1 MAYIDGT
8 RTSTLGMDYTED
20 VQIRVWN
27 PNVIQ
32 PEDPT
37 YETRKTNFT
46 FGGHLGFSASLT
58 IEAYPV
64 APVPLMPW
72 TWQLRADIVVNNGHG
87 SSTSGTVVLASGS
100 ELGITGYRDV
110 GLTLSGTFSAS
121 VSTDKLWAVTETPYS
136 STSAPTRFP
145 PTTAYRWYEMTTT
158 GATASCALTA
168 NSGGVSVSAAA
179 TSRQTANYKATLG
192 ATGVS
197 IGPTTHNFAVSNV
210 KVNGVSVHDITHS
223 HTWHGQSST
232 EWSHALQGDVDA
244 FGVYRAASG
253 TISTTSCLDR
263 QCAINGVIRAWDS
276 TYPEPLSVTIQGFDG
291 SSRTVAATGGAWSGS
306 DTFVDYSTTTV
317 LTAPTY
323 GSDTLTTSAY
333 DVPTSVSASIVG
345 ASLTTNGDSPTD
357 NRVLFRGWRFA
368 GWSLT
373 MASTY
378 SVSGTGNDRAY
389 SPRQGLSTYRYLDL
403 QVKAQTTAPA
413 SGVIEITD
421 YKGNT
426 KQYNV
431 TATATT
437 YNTVEVDLCSP
448 AGWSVSALP
457 STDGKDDPYPRVNTG
472 STSYA
477 GSESTDSAYWGI
489 TSTSRIRVLSGAI
502 DIGTATLRATLTDH
516 TYAPSSATYAP
527 ERVTPAI
534 VSGDGTTTYYY
545 TRRFWQLDND
555 GRTEEEGDVW
565 WQKTVGG
572 ITGVTSYAV
581 QLLTISELATQVGIS
596 DAGVVRHPGCT
607 ATSTVPFPGAGTCSV
622 SQPPLRDCYLNGTTG
637 YAVWL
642 YGGGA
647 LATPATPTG
656 TQWAYPHKVGAG
668 AVTAQ
673 TQFDSINGDFPPDL
687 FDPFDINGGTDGALY
702 LAGASLLRGIAH
714 GFGLTSAGA
723 PLTTATYNLVLTS
736 TSANRGTD
744 STIDAAGR
752 YYTGV
757 PWGLGES
764 NHQIQLGTSSIGV
777 NPLRTAKRY
786 KGVFRDVT
794 LGGACTA
801 ADVAGDQT
809 ATYGIIDATGLVQ
822 LYHAT
827 GPSGTNW
834 VNYTPGIASAVCLSL
849 AYNRAMGDI
858 LIIDVDHADG
868 TCKRYQSTDRGLT
881 VSVATT
887 LGTGAHAAVCVNT
900 NGIEYHF
907 WRTSAGAI
915 QRLKRDPQGNT
926 ILAASNVVASGVGDD
941 EIAAFFRLGVVYI
954 IYTSTAGA
962 ITMVSSTDD
971 ATTFS

>member
-1 MAYIDGT
+1 
-8 RTSTLGMDYTED
+8 MDYTEG
-20 VQIRVWN
+20 VTVRIWN
-27 PNVIQ
+27 PYALVPPDVDWQSMATDFN
-32 PEDPT
+32 
-37 YETRKTNFT
+37 
-46 FGGHLGFSASLT
+46 FGGHLGFSASLAIQT
-58 IEAYPV
+58 STTGT
-64 APVPLMPW
+64 APGAPW
-72 TWQLRADIVVNNGHG
+72 SWQLKAHIIVNNGHG
-87 SSTSGTVVLASGS
+87 SSSTGDVVLASGTES
-100 ELGITGYRDV
+100 GATLYKDV
-110 GLTLSGTFSAS
+110 STTCAGTFSAS
-121 VSTDKLWAVTETPYS
+121 VSTDKLWAITETAYS
-136 STSAPTRFP
+136 STSAPTRCP
-145 PTTAYRWYEMTTT
+145 PTTAYRWYEMTTS
-158 GATASCALTA
+158 GATASCSLTA
-168 NSGGVSVSAAA
+168 NSGGVSISAAA
-179 TSRQTANYKATLG
+179 VSRQTANYKATLG
-192 ATGVS
+192 ASGYSV
-197 IGPTTHNFAVSNV
+197 GPATHSFGVSNV

-223 HTWHGQSST
+223 HTWYAQSAT
-232 EWSHALQGDVDA
+232 EWSYSLTGDIDA
-244 FGVYRAASG
+244 FGIYQGASG

-263 QCAINGVIRAWDS
+263 QCAISGVIRAWDGA
-276 TYPEPLSVTIQGFDG
+276 YPDSLNITIQGFDG
-291 SSRTVAATGGAWSGS
+291 SSRTVGATGGAWSGS
-306 DTFVDYSTTTV
+306 DTFVDYSTTTT
-317 LTAPTY
+317 LTDPIE
-323 GSDTLTTSAY
+323 GSNALTTSAY
-333 DVPTSVSASIVG
+333 DVPASISASIVG

-357 NRVLFRGWRFA
+357 TRVLFRGWRFA

-378 SVSGTGNDRAY
+378 AVSGTGNDRAFA
-389 SPRQGLSTYRYLDL
+389 PRQGLSTYRYLDV

-413 SGVIEITD
+413 SGVIEVTD
-421 YKGNT
+421 YKVNT
-426 KQYNV
+426 KTYNV

-437 YNTVEVDLCSP
+437 YNTVTVDLCSP
-448 AGWSVSALP
+448 ASWSVSALP

-489 TSTSRIRVLSGAI
+489 TSTSRVRVLSGAI
-502 DIGTATLRATLTDH
+502 DIGTTTLKATLTDH
-516 TYAPSSATYAP
+516 TYVPSSMTYAP

-534 VSGDGTTTYYY
+534 VSGDGTTTWYY

-647 LATPATPTG
+647 LASPNTPSG

-702 LAGASLLRGIAH
+702 LAGASLLRGIGH
-714 GFGLTSAGA
+714 GFGLTNAGA
-723 PLTTATYNLVLTS
+723 PLTTATYNLLLTS

-764 NHQIQLGTSSIGV
+764 NHQLQLSTSSIGI
-777 NPLRTAKRY
+777 NPLRTSKRH

-809 ATYGIIDATGLVQ
+809 ATYGVIDASNNVQ

-834 VNYTPGIASAVCLSL
+834 VNYTPGISNAVCLSL

-858 LIIDVDHADG
+858 LIIDVDHIDG

-887 LGTGAHAAVCVNT
+887 LGTGAHAAVCVNS

-941 EIAAFFRLGVVYI
+941 EIAAFFRLGIVYI

>member
-1 MAYIDGT
+1 M
-8 RTSTLGMDYTED
+8 
-20 VQIRVWN
+20 
-27 PNVIQ
+27 
-32 PEDPT
+32 
-37 YETRKTNFT
+37 
-46 FGGHLGFSASLT
+46 
-58 IEAYPV
+58 
-64 APVPLMPW
+64 
-72 TWQLRADIVVNNGHG
+72 
-87 SSTSGTVVLASGS
+87 
-100 ELGITGYRDV
+100 
-110 GLTLSGTFSAS
+110 
-121 VSTDKLWAVTETPYS
+121 
-136 STSAPTRFP
+136 
-145 PTTAYRWYEMTTT
+145 
-158 GATASCALTA
+158 
-168 NSGGVSVSAAA
+168 
-179 TSRQTANYKATLG
+179 
-192 ATGVS
+192 
-197 IGPTTHNFAVSNV
+197 
-210 KVNGVSVHDITHS
+210 
-223 HTWHGQSST
+223 
-232 EWSHALQGDVDA
+232 
-244 FGVYRAASG
+244 
-253 TISTTSCLDR
+253 
-263 QCAINGVIRAWDS
+263 
-276 TYPEPLSVTIQGFDG
+276 
-291 SSRTVAATGGAWSGS
+291 
-306 DTFVDYSTTTV
+306 
-317 LTAPTY
+317 
-323 GSDTLTTSAY
+323 
-333 DVPTSVSASIVG
+333 
-345 ASLTTNGDSPTD
+345 
-357 NRVLFRGWRFA
+357 
-368 GWSLT
+368 
-373 MASTY
+373 
-378 SVSGTGNDRAY
+378 
-389 SPRQGLSTYRYLDL
+389 
-403 QVKAQTTAPA
+403 
-413 SGVIEITD
+413 
-421 YKGNT
+421 
-426 KQYNV
+426 
-431 TATATT
+431 
-437 YNTVEVDLCSP
+437 
-448 AGWSVSALP
+448 
-457 STDGKDDPYPRVNTG
+457 
-472 STSYA
+472 
-477 GSESTDSAYWGI
+477 
-489 TSTSRIRVLSGAI
+489 
-502 DIGTATLRATLTDH
+502 
-516 TYAPSSATYAP
+516 TYAP

-534 VSGDGTTTYYY
+534 VSGDGTTTWYY

-647 LATPATPTG
+647 LASPNTPSG

-702 LAGASLLRGIAH
+702 LAGASLLRGIGH
-714 GFGLTSAGA
+714 GFGLTNAGA
-723 PLTTATYNLVLTS
+723 PLTTATYNLLLTS

-764 NHQIQLGTSSIGV
+764 NHQLQLSTSSIGI
-777 NPLRTAKRY
+777 NPLRTSKRH

-809 ATYGIIDATGLVQ
+809 ATYGVIDASNNVQ

-834 VNYTPGIASAVCLSL
+834 VNYTPGITDAVCLSL

-858 LIIDVDHADG
+858 LIIDVDHTDG

-887 LGTGAHAAVCVNT
+887 LGTGAHAAVCVNS

-941 EIAAFFRLGVVYI
+941 EIAAFFRLGIVYI

>member
-8 RTSTLGMDYTED
+8 RTSTLGMDYTEG
-20 VQIRVWN
+20 VTVRIWN
-27 PNVIQ
+27 PYALVPPDVDWQSMATDFN
-32 PEDPT
+32 
-37 YETRKTNFT
+37 
-46 FGGHLGFSASLT
+46 FGGHLGFSASLAIQT
-58 IEAYPV
+58 STTGT
-64 APVPLMPW
+64 APGAPW
-72 TWQLRADIVVNNGHG
+72 SWQLKAHIIVNNGHG
-87 SSTSGTVVLASGS
+87 TSSTGDVVLASGT
-100 ELGITGYRDV
+100 EAGATLYKDV
-110 GLTLSGTFSAS
+110 STTCAGTFTAS
-121 VSTDKLWAVTETPYS
+121 VSTDKLWAITETAYS

-158 GATASCALTA
+158 GATASCSLTA
-168 NSGGVSVSAAA
+168 NAGGVSVSAAA
-179 TSRQTANYKATLG
+179 ISRQTANYKATLG
-192 ATGVS
+192 ASGYSVGPATHSFGVS
-197 IGPTTHNFAVSNV
+197 NI

-223 HTWHGQSST
+223 HTWYSQSAT
-232 EWSHALQGDVDA
+232 EWSYSLTGDIDA
-244 FGVYRAASG
+244 FGIYQGASG
-253 TISTTSCLDR
+253 TISTASCLDR
-263 QCAINGVIRAWDS
+263 QCAITGVIRAWDS
-276 TYPEPLSVTIQGFDG
+276 AYPDPLSVTIQGFDG

-306 DTFVDYSTTTV
+306 DTFVDYSTSTT
-317 LTAPTY
+317 LTDPTN
-323 GSDTLTTSAY
+323 GSNTLTTSAY
-333 DVPTSVSASIVG
+333 DVPASVSASIVG

-378 SVSGTGNDRAY
+378 GVSGTGNDRAY

-403 QVKAQTTAPA
+403 QVKAQTSAPA

-448 AGWSVSALP
+448 TAWSVSALP

-502 DIGTATLRATLTDH
+502 DIGTATLRSTLTDH

-607 ATSTVPFPGAGTCSV
+607 ATSTVAYPGAGTCSV

-656 TQWAYPHKVGAG
+656 TQWAYPNKVGAG

-687 FDPFDINGGTDGALY
+687 FDPFDVNGGTDGALN

-736 TSANRGTD
+736 TTANRGTD

-757 PWGLGES
+757 PWALGES

-809 ATYGIIDATGLVQ
+809 ATYGVIDAAGAVQ

-834 VNYTPGIASAVCLSL
+834 VNYTPGITSAACLSL
-849 AYNRAMGDI
+849 AYNCAMGDI
-858 LIIDVDHADG
+858 LVIDVDHTDG

-926 ILAASNVVASGVGDD
+926 VLAASNVVASGVGDD
-941 EIAAFFRLGVVYI
+941 EIAAFFRLGVVYV

>member
-8 RTSTLGMDYTED
+8 RTSTLTMAHTQN
-20 VQIRVWN
+20 VQWRIWN
-27 PNVIQ
+27 PFALQ
-32 PEDPT
+32 PEEPDYDTHST
-37 YETRKTNFT
+37 YFT
-46 FGGHLGFSASLT
+46 FSGHLGFSGSLT
-58 IEAYPV
+58 IVDYIV
-64 APVPLMPW
+64 APSPGAAW
-72 TWQLRADIVVNNGHG
+72 TWELRANITVNNGHG
-87 SSTSGTVVLASGS
+87 SSSSSYVVLASGS
-100 ELGITGYRDV
+100 ETGSTSYRDV
-110 GLTLSGTFSAS
+110 GLTCAGTFSAS
-121 VSTDKLWAVTETPYS
+121 VSTDKLWAITETAYS
-136 STSAPTRFP
+136 STSPPTRFP
-145 PTTAYRWYEMTTT
+145 PTTAYRYYEMTTT
-158 GATASCALTA
+158 GATASCSLTA
-168 NSGGVSVSAAA
+168 NGGGVSVSAAA
-179 TSRQTANYKATLG
+179 TSRRTADYTASLSAYG
-192 ATGVS
+192 FSRGDVR
-197 IGPTTHNFAVSNV
+197 HDFAVSLV
-210 KVNGVSVHDITHS
+210 KVNTVVVHDIS
-223 HTWHGQSST
+223 HNHTFNSQSAT
-232 EWSHALQGDVDA
+232 EWTLSVLGTTDGAGIVRTSSA
-244 FGVYRAASG
+244 
-253 TISTTSCLDR
+253 TISTSSCLDR
-263 QCAINGVIRAWDS
+263 QCAITGVVRAWDS
-276 TYPEPLSVTIQGFDG
+276 AYPEPLSVTIQGFDG
-291 SSRTVAATGGAWSGS
+291 SSRTVAATGGAWSAS
-306 DTFVDYSTTTV
+306 DTFVNYSTTTV
-317 LTAPTY
+317 LTAPTF
-323 GSDTLTTSAY
+323 GSNTLTTSAY
-333 DVPTSVSASIVG
+333 DVPASISASIVG

-357 NRVLFRGWRFA
+357 TRVLFRGWRFA

-378 SVSGTGNDRAY
+378 AVSGTGNDRAFA
-389 SPRQGLSTYRYLDL
+389 PRQGLSTYRYLDV

-421 YKGNT
+421 YNGNT
-426 KQYNV
+426 KTYNV

-437 YNTVEVDLCSP
+437 YNTVTVDLCSP
-448 AGWSVSALP
+448 ASWSVSALP

-477 GSESTDSAYWGI
+477 GSESTDSAYWGV
-489 TSTSRIRVLSGAI
+489 TSTSRVRVLSGAI
-502 DIGTATLRATLTDH
+502 DIGTTTLKATLTDH
-516 TYAPSSATYAP
+516 TYVPSSATYAP

-534 VSGDGTTTYYY
+534 VSGDGTTTWYY

-596 DAGVVRHPGCT
+596 DVGVIRHPGCT

-647 LATPATPTG
+647 LASPNTPSG

-702 LAGASLLRGIAH
+702 IAGASLLRGIGH
-714 GFGLTSAGA
+714 GFGLTNAGA
-723 PLTTATYNLVLTS
+723 PLTTATYNLLLTS

-764 NHQIQLGTSSIGV
+764 NHQLQLSTSSIGI
-777 NPLRTAKRY
+777 NPLRTSKRH

-809 ATYGIIDATGLVQ
+809 ATYGVIDASNNVQ

-834 VNYTPGIASAVCLSL
+834 VNYTPGITDAVCLSL

-858 LIIDVDHADG
+858 LIIDVDHTDG

-887 LGTGAHAAVCVNT
+887 LGTGAHAAVCVNS

-941 EIAAFFRLGVVYI
+941 EIAAFFRLGIVYI

>member
-1 MAYIDGT
+1 
-8 RTSTLGMDYTED
+8 MDYTEG
-20 VQIRVWN
+20 VTVRIWN
-27 PNVIQ
+27 PYALVPPDVDWQSMATDFN
-32 PEDPT
+32 
-37 YETRKTNFT
+37 
-46 FGGHLGFSASLT
+46 FGGHLGFSASLAIQT
-58 IEAYPV
+58 STTGT
-64 APVPLMPW
+64 APGAPW
-72 TWQLRADIVVNNGHG
+72 SWQLKAHIIVNNGHG
-87 SSTSGTVVLASGS
+87 SSSTGDVVLASGTES
-100 ELGITGYRDV
+100 GATLYKDV
-110 GLTLSGTFSAS
+110 STTCAGTFSAS
-121 VSTDKLWAVTETPYS
+121 VSTDKLWAITETAYS
-136 STSAPTRFP
+136 STSAPTRCP
-145 PTTAYRWYEMTTT
+145 PTTAYRWYEMTTS
-158 GATASCALTA
+158 GATASCSLTA

-179 TSRQTANYKATLG
+179 ISRQTANYKATLG
-192 ATGVS
+192 ASGYIV
-197 IGPTTHNFAVSNV
+197 GPATHSFGVSNV

-223 HTWHGQSST
+223 HTWYAQSAT
-232 EWSHALQGDVDA
+232 EWSYSLTGDIDA
-244 FGVYRAASG
+244 FGIYQGASG

-263 QCAINGVIRAWDS
+263 QCAISGVIRAWDGA
-276 TYPEPLSVTIQGFDG
+276 YPDPLSVTIQGFDG

-306 DTFVDYSTTTV
+306 DTFVDYSTTTT
-317 LTAPTY
+317 LTDPTE
-323 GSDTLTTSAY
+323 GSNALTTSAY
-333 DVPTSVSASIVG
+333 DVPASISASIVG

-357 NRVLFRGWRFA
+357 TRVLFRGWRFA

-378 SVSGTGNDRAY
+378 AVSGTGNDRAFA
-389 SPRQGLSTYRYLDL
+389 PRQGLSTYRYLDV

-413 SGVIEITD
+413 SGVIEVTD

-426 KQYNV
+426 KTYNV
-431 TATATT
+431 NATATT
-437 YNTVEVDLCSP
+437 YNTVTVDLCSP
-448 AGWSVSALP
+448 ASWSVGALP
-457 STDGKDDPYPRVNTG
+457 STDAKDDPYPRINTG

-477 GSESTDSAYWGI
+477 GSESTDGAYWGI

-502 DIGTATLRATLTDH
+502 DIGTSTLKATLTDH
-516 TYAPSSATYAP
+516 TYVPSSMTYAP

-534 VSGDGTTTYYY
+534 VSGDGTTTWYY

-581 QLLTISELATQVGIS
+581 QLLTISDFATQVGIS

-647 LATPATPTG
+647 LASPNTPSG

-702 LAGASLLRGIAH
+702 LAGASLLRGIGH
-714 GFGLTSAGA
+714 GFGLTNAGA
-723 PLTTATYNLVLTS
+723 PLTTATYNLLLTS

-764 NHQIQLGTSSIGV
+764 NHQLQLSTSSIGV

-809 ATYGIIDATGLVQ
+809 ATYGVIDATGAVQ

-834 VNYTPGIASAVCLSL
+834 VNYTPGITSAACLSL

-858 LIIDVDHADG
+858 LVIDVDHTDG

-887 LGTGAHAAVCVNT
+887 LGTGAHAAVCINT

-941 EIAAFFRLGVVYI
+941 EIAAFFRLGIVYI

>member
-1 MAYIDGT
+1 
-8 RTSTLGMDYTED
+8 MDYTEG
-20 VQIRVWN
+20 VTVRIWN
-27 PNVIQ
+27 PYALVPPDVDWQSMATDFN
-32 PEDPT
+32 
-37 YETRKTNFT
+37 
-46 FGGHLGFSASLT
+46 FGGHLGFSASLAIQT
-58 IEAYPV
+58 STTGT
-64 APVPLMPW
+64 APGAPW
-72 TWQLRADIVVNNGHG
+72 SWQLKAHIIVNNGHG
-87 SSTSGTVVLASGS
+87 SSSTGDVVLASGTES
-100 ELGITGYRDV
+100 GATLYKDV
-110 GLTLSGTFSAS
+110 STTCAGTFSAS
-121 VSTDKLWAVTETPYS
+121 VSTDKLWAITETAYS
-136 STSAPTRFP
+136 STSAPTRCP
-145 PTTAYRWYEMTTT
+145 PTTAYRWYEMTTS
-158 GATASCALTA
+158 GATASCSLTA

-179 TSRQTANYKATLG
+179 ISRQTANYKATLG
-192 ATGVS
+192 ASGYSV
-197 IGPTTHNFAVSNV
+197 GPATHSFGVSNV
-210 KVNGVSVHDITHS
+210 KVNGISVHDITHS
-223 HTWHGQSST
+223 HTWYAQSAT
-232 EWSHALQGDVDA
+232 EWSYSLTGDIDA
-244 FGVYRAASG
+244 FGIYQGASG

-263 QCAINGVIRAWDS
+263 QCAISGVIRAWDGA
-276 TYPEPLSVTIQGFDG
+276 YPDSLNITIQGFDG
-291 SSRTVAATGGAWSGS
+291 SSRTVGATGGAWSGS
-306 DTFVDYSTTTV
+306 DTFVDYSTTTT
-317 LTAPTY
+317 LTDPTE
-323 GSDTLTTSAY
+323 GSNALTTSAY
-333 DVPTSVSASIVG
+333 DVPASISASIVG

-357 NRVLFRGWRFA
+357 TRVLFRGWRFA

-378 SVSGTGNDRAY
+378 AVSGTGNDRAFA
-389 SPRQGLSTYRYLDL
+389 PRQGLSTYRYLDV

-413 SGVIEITD
+413 SGVIEVTD
-421 YKGNT
+421 YKGTT
-426 KQYNV
+426 KTYNV

-437 YNTVEVDLCSP
+437 YNTVTVDLCSP
-448 AGWSVSALP
+448 ASWSVSALP

-489 TSTSRIRVLSGAI
+489 TSTSRVRVLSGAI
-502 DIGTATLRATLTDH
+502 DIGTTTLKATLTDH
-516 TYAPSSATYAP
+516 TYVPSSMTYAP

-534 VSGDGTTTYYY
+534 VSGDGTTTWYY

-555 GRTEEEGDVW
+555 GRTEEEGDIW

-647 LATPATPTG
+647 LASPNTPSG

-702 LAGASLLRGIAH
+702 LAGASLLRGIGH
-714 GFGLTSAGA
+714 GFGLTNAGA
-723 PLTTATYNLVLTS
+723 PLTTATYNLLLTS

-764 NHQIQLGTSSIGV
+764 NHQLQLSTSSIGI
-777 NPLRTAKRY
+777 NPLRTSKRH

-809 ATYGIIDATGLVQ
+809 ATYGVIDASNNVQ

-834 VNYTPGIASAVCLSL
+834 VNYTPGITDAVCLSL

-858 LIIDVDHADG
+858 LIIDVDHTDG

-887 LGTGAHAAVCVNT
+887 LGTGAHAAVCVNS

-941 EIAAFFRLGVVYI
+941 EIAAFFRLGIVYI

>member
-1 MAYIDGT
+1 
-8 RTSTLGMDYTED
+8 MDYTEG
-20 VQIRVWN
+20 VTVRIWN
-27 PNVIQ
+27 PYALVPPDVDWQSMATDFN
-32 PEDPT
+32 
-37 YETRKTNFT
+37 
-46 FGGHLGFSASLT
+46 FGGHLGFSASLAIQT
-58 IEAYPV
+58 STTGT
-64 APVPLMPW
+64 APGAPW
-72 TWQLRADIVVNNGHG
+72 SWQLKAHIIVNNGHG
-87 SSTSGTVVLASGS
+87 SSSTGDVVLASGTES
-100 ELGITGYRDV
+100 GATLYKDV
-110 GLTLSGTFSAS
+110 STTCAGTFSAS
-121 VSTDKLWAVTETPYS
+121 VSTDKLWAITETAYS
-136 STSAPTRFP
+136 STSAPTRCP
-145 PTTAYRWYEMTTT
+145 PTTAYRWYEMTTS
-158 GATASCALTA
+158 GATASCSLTA

-179 TSRQTANYKATLG
+179 ISRQTANYKATLG
-192 ATGVS
+192 ASGYSV
-197 IGPTTHNFAVSNV
+197 GPATHSFGVSNV
-210 KVNGVSVHDITHS
+210 KVNGVSVHDITHA
-223 HTWHGQSST
+223 HTWYAQSAT
-232 EWSHALQGDVDA
+232 EWSYSLTGDIDA
-244 FGVYRAASG
+244 FGIYQGASG

-263 QCAINGVIRAWDS
+263 QCAISGVIRAWDGA
-276 TYPEPLSVTIQGFDG
+276 YPDSLNITIQGFDG
-291 SSRTVAATGGAWSGS
+291 SSRTVGATGGAWSGS
-306 DTFVDYSTTTV
+306 DTFVDYSTTTT
-317 LTAPTY
+317 LTDPTE
-323 GSDTLTTSAY
+323 GSNALTTSAY
-333 DVPTSVSASIVG
+333 DVPASISASIVG

-357 NRVLFRGWRFA
+357 TRVLFRGWRFA

-378 SVSGTGNDRAY
+378 AVSGTGNDRAFA
-389 SPRQGLSTYRYLDL
+389 PRQGLSTYRYLDV

-413 SGVIEITD
+413 SGVIEVTD

-426 KQYNV
+426 KTYNV

-437 YNTVEVDLCSP
+437 YNTVTVDLCSP
-448 AGWSVSALP
+448 ASWSVSALP

-489 TSTSRIRVLSGAI
+489 TSTSRVRVLSGAI
-502 DIGTATLRATLTDH
+502 DIGTTTLKATLTDH
-516 TYAPSSATYAP
+516 TYVPSSMTYAP

-534 VSGDGTTTYYY
+534 VSGDGTTTWYY

-647 LATPATPTG
+647 LASPNTPSG

-702 LAGASLLRGIAH
+702 LAGASLLRGIGH
-714 GFGLTSAGA
+714 GFGLTNAGA
-723 PLTTATYNLVLTS
+723 PLTTATYNLLLTS

-764 NHQIQLGTSSIGV
+764 NHQLQLSTSSIGI
-777 NPLRTAKRY
+777 NPLRTSKRH

-809 ATYGIIDATGLVQ
+809 ATYGVIDASNNVQ

-834 VNYTPGIASAVCLSL
+834 VNYTPGITDAVCLSL

-858 LIIDVDHADG
+858 LIIDVDHTDG

-887 LGTGAHAAVCVNT
+887 LGTGAHAAVCVNS

-941 EIAAFFRLGVVYI
+941 EIAAFFRLGIVYI

>member
-1 MAYIDGT
+1 
-8 RTSTLGMDYTED
+8 MDYTEG
-20 VQIRVWN
+20 VTVRIWN
-27 PNVIQ
+27 PYALVPPDVDWQSMATDFN
-32 PEDPT
+32 
-37 YETRKTNFT
+37 
-46 FGGHLGFSASLT
+46 FGGHLGFSASLAIQT
-58 IEAYPV
+58 STTGT
-64 APVPLMPW
+64 APGAPW
-72 TWQLRADIVVNNGHG
+72 SWQLKAHIIVNNGHG
-87 SSTSGTVVLASGS
+87 SSSTGDVVLASGTES
-100 ELGITGYRDV
+100 GATLYKDV
-110 GLTLSGTFSAS
+110 STTCAGTFSAS
-121 VSTDKLWAVTETPYS
+121 VSTDKLWAITETAYS
-136 STSAPTRFP
+136 STSAPTRCP
-145 PTTAYRWYEMTTT
+145 PTTAYRWYEMTTS
-158 GATASCALTA
+158 GATASCSLTA

-179 TSRQTANYKATLG
+179 ISRQTANYKATLG
-192 ATGVS
+192 ASGYS
-197 IGPTTHNFAVSNV
+197 IGPATHSFGVSNV
-210 KVNGVSVHDITHS
+210 KVNGISVHDITHS
-223 HTWHGQSST
+223 HTWYAQSAT
-232 EWSHALQGDVDA
+232 EWSYSLTGDIDA
-244 FGVYRAASG
+244 FGIYQGASG

-263 QCAINGVIRAWDS
+263 QCAISGVIRAWDGA
-276 TYPEPLSVTIQGFDG
+276 YPDPLSVTIQGFDG
-291 SSRTVAATGGAWSGS
+291 ASRTVAATGGAWSGS
-306 DTFVDYSTTTV
+306 DTFVDYSTTTT
-317 LTAPTY
+317 LTDPTE
-323 GSDTLTTSAY
+323 GSNTLTTSAY
-333 DVPTSVSASIVG
+333 DVPASISASIVG

-357 NRVLFRGWRFA
+357 TRVLFRGWRFA

-378 SVSGTGNDRAY
+378 AVSGTGNDRAFA
-389 SPRQGLSTYRYLDL
+389 PRQGLSTYRYLDM

-413 SGVIEITD
+413 SGVIEVTD

-426 KQYNV
+426 KTYNV

-437 YNTVEVDLCSP
+437 YNTVTVDLCSP
-448 AGWSVSALP
+448 ASWSVSALP

-489 TSTSRIRVLSGAI
+489 TSTSRVRVLSGAI
-502 DIGTATLRATLTDH
+502 DIGTTTLKATLTDH
-516 TYAPSSATYAP
+516 TYVPSSMTYAP

-534 VSGDGTTTYYY
+534 VSGDGTTTWYY

-647 LATPATPTG
+647 LASPNTPSG

-702 LAGASLLRGIAH
+702 LAGASLLRGIGH
-714 GFGLTSAGA
+714 GFGLTNAGA
-723 PLTTATYNLVLTS
+723 PLTTATYNLLLTS

-764 NHQIQLGTSSIGV
+764 NHQLQLLTSSIGI
-777 NPLRTAKRY
+777 NPLRTSKRH

-809 ATYGIIDATGLVQ
+809 ATYGVIDASNNVQ

-834 VNYTPGIASAVCLSL
+834 VNYTPGITDAVCLSL

-858 LIIDVDHADG
+858 LIIDVDHTDG

-887 LGTGAHAAVCVNT
+887 LGTGAHAAVCVNS

-941 EIAAFFRLGVVYI
+941 EIAAFFRLGIVYI